1 MSTLIIVT
9 LMITVGCNLIAG
21 ILSYLVLYTNI
32 FESRRIQQR
41 RYQPGIFRKRLP
53 LIAFNL
59 TLLTI
64 LTYVGLYC
72 TEGIFSWTYQDLGW
86 MGWVGIVAQVA
97 FLVII
102 DDAYFYVFHR
112 NLHER
117 PWLYRTIHK
126 IHHKAYAPFPLEYIY
141 VHPLEWMCGAGAI
154 PIGIYLI
161 YLTQG
166 SVSVWA
172 FWVFAL
178 WRNLHEIDIHSG
190 LNPKWTTYVPF
201 LGTSEHHDLHHMR
214 NSKGNYSSTF
224 TFWDRMMGTTLTRKA
239 PKRRKSSTSSR

>member
-1 MSTLIIVT
+1 MSTLI
-9 LMITVGCNLIAG
+9 MITLAITIGCNLIAG
-21 ILSYLVLYTNI
+21 VASYLVLYTNV
-32 FESRRIQQR
+32 FESRRIQRR
-41 RYQPGIFRKRLP
+41 RYRSDIFRERLP

-59 TLLTI
+59 GVLVI
-64 LTYVGLYC
+64 LTCVGLHFA
-72 TEGIFSWTYQDLGW
+72 EGIFSWAYQDLGW
-86 MGWVGIVAQVA
+86 TGWFGVCAQVA
-97 FLVII
+97 FLMII

-126 IHHKAYAPFPLEYIY
+126 IHHKAFVPFPLEYIY
-141 VHPLEWMCGAGAI
+141 VHPLEWMIGAGAI
-154 PIGIYLI
+154 PIGLYMI

-172 FWVFAL
+172 FWIFAA
-178 WRNLHEIDIHSG
+178 WRNLHEVDIHSG
-190 LNPKWTTYVPF
+190 LKPKWTKKIPL

-224 TFWDRMMGTTLTRKA
+224 TFWDRVFGTTLTPKIRKD
-239 PKRRKSSTSSR
+239 RKHSAS

>member
-1 MSTLIIVT
+1 MSMLIMVT
-9 LMITVGCNLIAG
+9 LAITLGCNLIAG
-21 ILSYLVLYTNI
+21 LLSYMVLYTDI
-32 FESRRIQQR
+32 FESRRIQKR
-41 RYQPGIFRKRLP
+41 RYRPEIFRERLP

-59 TLLTI
+59 TI
-64 LTYVGLYC
+64 LIIITYVGLYFA
-72 TEGIFSWTYQDLGW
+72 EDIFSWAYQDLGW
-86 MGWVGIVAQVA
+86 MGWMGVAAQVI
-97 FLVII
+97 FLVVI
-102 DDAYFYVFHR
+102 DDAYFYAFHR

-126 IHHKAYAPFPLEYIY
+126 VHHKAFAPFPLEYIY
-141 VHPLEWMCGAGAI
+141 VHPLEWMIGAGAI
-154 PIGIYLI
+154 PIGLYVI

-172 FWVFAL
+172 FWVFAA

-190 LNPKWTTYVPF
+190 LQPQWTKKIPL

-224 TFWDRMMGTTLTRKA
+224 TFWDRLLGTQLTRKS
-239 PKRRKSSTSSR
+239 PRHRKQQSTS